1 MSYDTNFAGVP
12 LPDHAKS
19 LLANQS
25 PDIGLL
31 RVSLLPGSSSPI
43 TGKTSNPV
51 GSPYPFM

>member
-31 RVSLLPGSSSPI
+31 RVSL
-43 TGKTSNPV
+43 
-51 GSPYPFM
+51 